1 MQKMKDLLGSLKNLK
16 NSDIKNLVDTRIKE
30 FTEIKNQSINDLFKE
45 LCFCIMTANCSA
57 EKCIEIHECIEDGF
71 LKLNEIQLANKL
83 KDLGYRFPN
92 VRAKYIVEAR
102 FYMKDLK
109 NKIKSNEEEQQLRDW
124 IVKNIKGLGYKEA
137 SHFLRNIGCKNY
149 AIVDFHIVD
158 LLARNNLINKPKV
171 MSKKKYLEIE
181 ELLKDIAEK
190 SGNNLAELDLY
201 LWFLE
206 TGKILK

>member
-1 MQKMKDLLGSLKNLK
+1 MQNMKDLLGSLKNLK
-16 NSDIKNLVDTRIKE
+16 NSDIKNLVDSRIKE
-30 FTEIKNQSINDLFKE
+30 FAKIKNQSINDIFKE

-57 EKCIEIHECIEDGF
+57 DKCIEIHECFEDGF
-71 LKLNEIQLANKL
+71 LNLKELQLANRL

-92 VRAKYIVEAR
+92 VRAKYIVKAR
-102 FYMKDLK
+102 NNMKDLK
-109 NKIKSNEEEQQLRDW
+109 NKIKSNEEEKQLREW
-124 IVKNIKGLGYKEA
+124 FVKNIKGLGYKEA
-137 SHFLRNIGCKNY
+137 SHFLRNIGYKNY
-149 AIVDFHIVD
+149 AIIDFHIVD
-158 LLARNNLINKPKV
+158 LLARYNLINKPKV

-190 SGNNLAELDLY
+190 SGINLAELDLY